1 MYTLNVPPYSKYWP
15 EDGLVKP
22 KHVAKTMYY
31 WLYINSVFRLNK
43 VLYWILNNNGKAP
56 VPQKSL

>member
-1 MYTLNVPPYSKYWP
+1 MILCKKYGTRMYTLNVPQYSKYWP

-31 WLYINSVFRLNK
+31 
-43 VLYWILNNNGKAP
+43 
-56 VPQKSL
+56 

>member
-1 MYTLNVPPYSKYWP
+1 MHTLNVPPYGKCWP

-31 WLYINSVFRLNK
+31 
-43 VLYWILNNNGKAP
+43 
-56 VPQKSL
+56 